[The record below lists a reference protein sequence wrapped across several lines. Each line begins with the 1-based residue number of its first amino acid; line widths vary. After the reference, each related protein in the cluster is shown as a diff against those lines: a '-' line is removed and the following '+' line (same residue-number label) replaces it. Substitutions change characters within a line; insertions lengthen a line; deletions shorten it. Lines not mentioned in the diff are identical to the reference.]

1 MILLLDIGNT
11 YTKLAVYDLL
21 KNKIKKKI
29 NIKTID
35 LLNKNFL
42 LNLLKKRKIQIFIV
56 FFSSSKN
63 ISET

>member
-35 LLNKNFL
+35 LLNKNFCL
-42 LNLLKKRKIQIFIV
+42 IYLKK
-56 FFSSSKN
+56 KN
-63 ISET
+63 SNIHCVLQ

>member
-42 LNLLKKRKIQIFIV
+42 LNLLKKEKIQIFIV

-63 ISET
+63 IS